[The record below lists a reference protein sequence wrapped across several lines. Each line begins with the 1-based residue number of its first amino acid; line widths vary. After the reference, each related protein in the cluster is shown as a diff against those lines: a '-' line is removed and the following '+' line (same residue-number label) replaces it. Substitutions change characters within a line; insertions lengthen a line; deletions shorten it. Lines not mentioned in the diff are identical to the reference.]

1 MATSPQ
7 NRSFESIQT
16 NFLAGAAFGA
26 DVTGHSLPM
35 PPAAGA
41 VASTKL
47 RLHPLDCWERVRKG
61 DFSSEGVRSVAR
73 YFGVMTSDTGAT
85 CCCHAKVVGSSLR
98 SWQLRGLASIV
109 DSVAQ
114 GSVEFSEFG
123 TVRISPVPT
132 AKAVD
137 VVQQFIELGL
147 APAGA
152 LGDTCRGVVCS
163 PLSGVDATEVAD
175 AKTLACGLHHAIQHQ
190 RASFCLPGEFRI
202 GVDGG
207 GRAPLLLRHFD
218 LGIRAVIAS
227 LDGREQLG
235 YAVSLGGTSQLKRVA
250 QQADVFLSEA
260 QVIPFALEALRW
272 FATSGNPLEP
282 RRATFASLLD
292 AVGVETFLDS
302 IFANLTETRQRLSSF
317 RNPMMRTVVRQGSE
331 ACTLWCIEQKQRG
344 LYSLQGHAIDGG
356 LIAAQGYALASL
368 VEQYG
373 TAELRLVNDGS
384 FYLLGIRGSC
394 LAEVETELARLGLCV
409 SGLIARTK
417 EFETSAPARE
427 VAPRDGER
435 LSKAVPSTPAPNGT
449 VPGDACVPSPMDRV
463 MENVRRLK
471 KQAAYQTEELSAAPV
486 SAPVSR
492 SAPETVRAAEAAPE
506 LEPVAEE
513 DDHDFPWHDPGLS
526 MSERME
532 LVKGKPL
539 KRRLMAAMAQLDCGA
554 CGYVCQTYSEALDNG
569 TETCTNLCA
578 PGGMETEAKLEQIL
592 ADKPQLPVA
601 SRPPAGAQVIA
612 MPAVP
617 TKRSATPRPAGEEVK
632 IGFDRKNPIVG
643 KFIFARP
650 LNRAGSAKDT
660 RHVAIGFD
668 SRVPAYRVGDAM
680 GVYPLNDTKLV
691 EKILAGLG
699 TDSEEPVVL
708 PSGEVRTVFDALR
721 EFCCLKSVPEML
733 AVAMGI
739 SKWEGDADVL
749 DAVLAASSTGLSAQ
763 QLVTHLRP
771 IQPRLYSIS
780 SSPKKYPRQIHL
792 TVGRVQWRSGDRTK
806 LGTAS
811 TMFADRLTTGQE
823 LKVFIH
829 RPQAFALPSDPAA
842 PMIMVGPGT
851 GIAPFIAFLQE
862 REATGASGRNWLFF
876 GDQHSATDFLY
887 EEHIE
892 AWRKS
897 GVLDRLDTAFSRDQ
911 AEKVYVQD
919 RMLQHGAEIYEWLH
933 AGSHFYVCGDAKSM
947 ATSVQQALQQI
958 IAMHE
963 GVTPDAAMERIKQ
976 LQREQRYQRDVY

>member
-16 NFLAGAAFGA
+16 NLLAGAAFGA
-26 DVTGHSLPM
+26 DVTGQALPM
-35 PPAAGA
+35 PTAAGI
-41 VASTKL
+41 VVSSKSS
-47 RLHPLDCWERVRKG
+47 LHPIDRWEWVRKG
-61 DFSSEGVRSVAR
+61 DFSNASVRSVAK
-73 YFGVMTSDTGAT
+73 YFGMMISDTDAT
-85 CCCHAKVVGSSLR
+85 CCHAKVVGSSLR
-98 SWQLRGLASIV
+98 SWQLRGLASIA
-109 DSVAQ
+109 DLVAQ
-114 GSVEFSEFG
+114 GSVEFSECG
-123 TVRISPVPT
+123 TVRISRVPA
-132 AKAVD
+132 AKAVH

-163 PLSGVDATEVAD
+163 PLSGVDATEVTD
-175 AKTLACGLHHAIQHQ
+175 AKMLACGLHHAIQHQ
-190 RASFCLPGEFRI
+190 RDSFCLPAEFRI

-218 LGIRAVIAS
+218 LGIRAVMAS

-235 YAVSLGGTSQLKRVA
+235 YAVSLGGSNQLKRVA

-260 QVIPFALEALRW
+260 QVIPFALETLRW
-272 FATSGNPLEP
+272 FATSGNPSEP

-302 IFANLTETRQRLSSF
+302 IFANLAETRQRLSSL

-331 ACTLWCIEQKQRG
+331 ACMLGCIEQKQRG
-344 LYSLQGHAIDGG
+344 LFSLQGHSIDGG
-356 LIAAQGYALASL
+356 LSAAQGYALASL
-368 VEQYG
+368 AEQYG

-394 LAEVETELARLGLCV
+394 LAEVETELAKLGLG
-409 SGLIARTK
+409 GLGSIARTK
-417 EFETSAPARE
+417 ELETSTPARE

-435 LSKAVPSTPAPNGT
+435 LSKAVSGVPAPNGT
-449 VPGDACVPSPMDRV
+449 APSDTCVPSPMDRV

-471 KQAAYQTEELSAAPV
+471 KQAACQTGEPIAAPV
-486 SAPVSR
+486 SVAVSR
-492 SAPETVRAAEAAPE
+492 SAPETVRTPEAAPE
-506 LEPVAEE
+506 PLAEE
-513 DDHDFPWHDPGLS
+513 EDHDFPWHDPGLS

-532 LVKGKPL
+532 LANGKPL

-554 CGYVCQTYSEALDNG
+554 CGYVCQTYSEALANG

-592 ADKPQLPVA
+592 ADQRRLPVA
-601 SRPPAGAQVIA
+601 SMPPAGAQATA
-612 MPAVP
+612 MPAVAP
-617 TKRSATPRPAGEEVK
+617 KPSIAPKSASEEVK

-650 LNRAGSAKDT
+650 LNRVGSAKDT

-668 SRVPAYRVGDAM
+668 SLVPAYRVGDAM

-699 TDSEEPVVL
+699 LDSEEPVVL
-708 PSGEVRTVFDALR
+708 PSGEVRTVFDAMR
-721 EFCCLKSVPEML
+721 EFCCLKSVPETL

-739 SKWEGDADVL
+739 SKLEGDADVL
-749 DAVLAASSTGLSAQ
+749 DAVLAASITGMSAQ
-763 QLVTHLRP
+763 QFVTHLRP

-792 TVGRVQWRSGDRTK
+792 TVGRVQWRSHERTK

-862 REATGASGRNWLFF
+862 REATCASGKNWLFF

-887 EEHIE
+887 EEQID

-897 GVLDRLDTAFSRDQ
+897 GVLERLDTAFSRDQ

-919 RMLQHGAEIYEWLH
+919 RMLQRGTEIYDWLQSG
-933 AGSHFYVCGDAKSM
+933 AHFYVCGDAKSM
-947 ATSVQQALQQI
+947 AASVQQALQQI
-958 IAMHE
+958 IATHE
-963 GVTPDAAMERIKQ
+963 GISLEIALERIKQ